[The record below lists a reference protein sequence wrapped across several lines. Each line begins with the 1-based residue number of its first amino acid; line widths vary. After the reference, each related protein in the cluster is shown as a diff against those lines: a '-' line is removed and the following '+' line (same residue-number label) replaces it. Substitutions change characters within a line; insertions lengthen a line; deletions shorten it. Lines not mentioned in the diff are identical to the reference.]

1 MKTQRLFYKHIN
13 YFIYKAMLQK
23 QKKAKKKITI
33 ARWRMSPGLVLNHG
47 SINRY
52 MFVLSFLKL

>member
-1 MKTQRLFYKHIN
+1 
-13 YFIYKAMLQK
+13 MLQK
-23 QKKAKKKITI
+23 KKKKKAKEKKNTI
-33 ARWRMSPGLVLNHG
+33 AHWRMSPGLVPQHG